1 MYKGLE
7 KTQSSGK
14 RAGAAMTRQRD
25 RSSQV
30 AVNLTELLVRVDNDH
45 DLLCEL
51 IGIFKEEFPHLLE
64 SLRQFVVR
72 GDLKNVEV
80 TSHAL
85 KGMLSGLSVTRAA
98 ALAAGIEQMARE
110 GKTSGLS
117 EALARFESEV
127 ADLLPELDA
136 CAEEAEP

>member
-1 MYKGLE
+1 
-7 KTQSSGK
+7 
-14 RAGAAMTRQRD
+14 MTRQRD

-51 IGIFKEEFPHLLE
+51 IGIFKEEFPRLLR
-64 SLRQFVVR
+64 SLQQFVVCA
-72 GDLKNVEV
+72 DMKNVEA

-85 KGMLSGLSVTRAA
+85 KGMLSGLSVKRAA
-98 ALAAGIEQMARE
+98 SLAAGLKQMARD
-110 GKTSGLS
+110 GKTSGLT
-117 EALARFESEV
+117 EDLALFESEV

-136 CAEEAEP
+136 YAEEAIT